1 MGAMWRRWWVRII
14 LFSLWVLLPG
24 SGWAGDYEDGLAA
37 YKQGNYEGAYL
48 HFLKAGN
55 AGNVNA
61 QTNIGIMFYYG
72 KGKPQN
78 YAESMRWFNKA
89 AMQGNA
95 FAMFNMGVMFYE
107 GQGVARDLVE
117 AYKWFFLAQERGDR
131 EAGIMARQV
140 ASEMQAAQIAK
151 AKRQAKHWRIRVE

>member
-1 MGAMWRRWWVRII
+1 MTMIAKKWRPW
-14 LFSLWVLLPG
+14 LLACVIFLTLPMQV
-24 SGWAGDYEDGLAA
+24 WAGEYEEGMEA
-37 YKQGNYEGAYL
+37 YKKGNFEGAYL
-48 HFLKAGN
+48 HFLKAAN
-55 AGNVNA
+55 AGHVNA

-72 KGKPQN
+72 RGKTQN
-78 YAESMRWFNKA
+78 YADAMRWFNKA

-131 EAGIMARQV
+131 EAGRVAQQA
-140 ASEMQAAQIAK
+140 ASEMNAAQIAK